1 MEIEEAGPNP
11 ERLAAAIH
19 AQLKLKS
26 GPVPVR
32 EIAEALDIVEI
43 RERPLIGLEGALVTT
58 RDRNVGAIAV
68 NGKARPERRRFTLAH
83 ELGHFLNLW
92 HEPKDP
98 TGAFSC
104 SRSDLG
110 AGWRARPKASGHINQ
125 EIQANLFAIEL
136 LAPFGLVRPHLY
148 GIPDL
153 EKVLSMSAALAI
165 SREAAARRY
174 AELHGLPTALVFSS
188 DGVVRYVER
197 HRDFRASLADRASP
211 FLTFPVRSVTTA
223 FPLMSRPMH
232 GTGWLGPTK
241 LPSSPRPF
249 ARRVATRSPSL
260 FSTAVRTR
268 TMSDQQR
275 AQLD

>member
-19 AQLKLKS
+19 AQLNLKS

-43 RERPLIGLEGALVTT
+43 RERSLIGLEGALITT

-110 AGWRARPKASGHINQ
+110 AGWRARPEASGQINQ
-125 EIQANLFAIEL
+125 EIQANRFAIEL
-136 LAPFGLVRPHLY
+136 LAPSRLVRPHLF
-148 GIPDL
+148 GVLDL

-165 SREAAARRY
+165 SREVAARRY

-197 HRDFRASLADRASP
+197 HRDFPFVCCRPGQPLFDLPDPVGDDSISAHVEADARDWLARPDQAAVLAQTLRQKGGYAIT
-211 FLTFPVRSVTTA
+211 LLVLDGSVE
-223 FPLMSRPMH
+223 
-232 GTGWLGPTK
+232 
-241 LPSSPRPF
+241 
-249 ARRVATRSPSL
+249 
-260 FSTAVRTR
+260 
-268 TMSDQQR
+268 DE
-275 AQLD
+275 DE